1 MRDVSCAGV
10 LVQKAL
16 AVVST
21 AAILA
26 STTFAQAVPA
36 NSPPSSPAGPQQSPP
51 QTIAQQAQAAA
62 QPAPITYQG
71 PFHIEMPHSR
81 NPVARYMPSTV
92 PELNLQNSQRL
103 FDLIRDGK
111 LQISLRDAIALALEN
126 NLTLASFR
134 YNFPIAQADL
144 QRTKAG
150 GNANGVNNSVVS
162 TTPNGFGASGGGG
175 GSAANATSGAGGLVT
190 TTLGAGAAVP
200 SFDPLLIFSGY
211 VQHTVTPETNLSQV
225 GVELYKVNNIEVQS
239 QYQQY
244 FPLGTY
250 LQVNYT
256 GFRAANNSPY
266 SAVNPEL
273 LSNFQIQLQQPLL
286 YGFGLASNER
296 FIHIAKRNLQTTDLA
311 FQQQV
316 IATVT
321 DIENLY
327 WDLVNAYQDVQVKT
341 RSLEYANQ
349 TLTDDQKQ
357 LELQNIPALQVMK
370 DQSAVA
376 TSEGDLTI
384 AKATL
389 RHNELL
395 IKNDLTRTDDP
406 SIDEIPVIP
415 LDLQGGPDPNESK
428 SITQLIDEAMK
439 NRPEV
444 AIFRN
449 AAEVQ
454 RQSVKDIN
462 SELLP
467 QLYLYGYYGGTGAA
481 GPKNP
486 NCTLSVESC
495 ATSLPTDF
503 ASMFVNTFNY
513 SAPQYEVGVNLVIN
527 LRNRQVKA
535 DQFRAVLAYRQS
547 QIAQEQ
553 QQKTLRF
560 DIRDSQF
567 ALVQAQARVA
577 AAQKARDL
585 AQNTFD
591 IAKKE
596 QDVGAI
602 SRYDTLVMEQSLA
615 LAESAFFT
623 AQTAYE
629 KAKADIDRATGT
641 TLDRTDVSIDDAKNG
656 VVTHLPQNVDVVPA
670 KP

>member
-1 MRDVSCAGV
+1 MKRVSQAGFGI
-10 LVQKAL
+10 QKAI
-16 AVVST
+16 AVLCT
-21 AAILA
+21 TGLLA
-26 STTFAQAVPA
+26 STTLAQANPTLPSAPA
-36 NSPPSSPAGPQQSPP
+36 APQQSPP
-51 QTIAQQAQAAA
+51 QTIAQQAQALAS
-62 QPAPITYQG
+62 QPGPVTHQG
-71 PFHIEMPHSR
+71 PFHIELPHSH
-81 NPVARYMPSTV
+81 NPLAPYMPSSV

-103 FDLIRDGK
+103 YDLIQDGK
-111 LQISLRDAIALALEN
+111 LRIPLRDAIALALEN
-126 NLTLASFR
+126 NLTLAAFR
-134 YNFPIAQADL
+134 YNFPIARADL
-144 QRTKAG
+144 LRTKAG
-150 GNANGVNNSVVS
+150 GVANGVNTSVVS
-162 TTPNGFGASGGGG
+162 TTASGFGTSGGGG
-175 GSAANATSGAGGLVT
+175 GSAASSATAGNGGIVT
-190 TTLGAGAAVP
+190 STLGAGATVNP
-200 SFDPLLIFSGY
+200 FDPLLTFSGF
-211 VQHTVTPETNLSQV
+211 VQHTVTPEPHLSQV
-225 GVELYKVNNIEVQS
+225 GVELYKVNNIEVQT

-266 SAVNPEL
+266 FAVNPEL
-273 LSNFQIQLQQPLL
+273 NSTFQIQLQQPLL

-321 DIENLY
+321 DIEKLY

-341 RSLEYANQ
+341 RSLDYANQ

-357 LELQNIPALQVMK
+357 LELQNIPAMQVTK

-376 TSEGDLTI
+376 SSEGDLTI

-395 IKNDLTRTDDP
+395 IKDDLTRTDDP
-406 SIDEIPVIP
+406 SIDEVPVIP
-415 LDLQGGPDPNESK
+415 LDLQGGPDPNESQT
-428 SITQLIDEAMK
+428 ITQLIDEAMK

-454 RQSVKDIN
+454 RQAVKDIN

-467 QLYLYGYYGGTGAA
+467 QLYLYGTYGGTGAA

-486 NCTLSVESC
+486 NCSLSPENC

-503 ASMFVNTFNY
+503 TSMFVNTFNY
-513 SAPQYEVGVNLVIN
+513 SAPQYEVGVNLTIN
-527 LRNRQVKA
+527 LRNRIVKA
-535 DQFRAVLAYRQS
+535 DQFRRVLRQRQS
-547 QIAQEQ
+547 QISQEQ
-553 QQKTLRF
+553 QQKSLRF

-596 QDVGAI
+596 QDIGAM
-602 SRYDTLVMEQSLA
+602 SRYDTLIAEEGLA

-641 TLDRTDVSIDDAKNG
+641 TLDRTGVSIDDARNG
-656 VVTHLPQNVDVVPA
+656 VVAQSRP
-670 KP
+670 

>member
-1 MRDVSCAGV
+1 MRDVSCAGSIVRKTLSV
-10 LVQKAL
+10 LC
-16 AVVST
+16 
-21 AAILA
+21 AAGFLV
-26 STTFAQAVPA
+26 STTFAQTNPA
-36 NSPPSSPAGPQQSPP
+36 GPSPAGPQQAPP

-71 PFHIEMPHSR
+71 PFHIEMPH
-81 NPVARYMPSTV
+81 NPLAPYMPSTV

-144 QRTKAG
+144 LRTKAG
-150 GNANGVNNSVVS
+150 GNANGVNTSVVS
-162 TTPNGFGASGGGG
+162 TTASGFGASGGGG
-175 GSAANATSGAGGLVT
+175 GSAASSATAGNGGIVT
-190 TTLGAGAAVP
+190 STLGAGAAVNP
-200 SFDPLLIFSGY
+200 FDPLLIFSGY
-211 VQHTVTPETNLSQV
+211 VQHTVTPEPNLSQV
-225 GVELYKVNNIEVQS
+225 GVELFKVNNIEVQS

-266 SAVNPEL
+266 YAVNPEL
-273 LSNFQIQLQQPLL
+273 NSIFTIYLQQPLL

-357 LELQNIPALQVMK
+357 LELQNIPAMQVTK

-376 TSEGDLTI
+376 SSEGDLTI

-395 IKNDLTRTDDP
+395 IKNDLTRSDDP

-415 LDLQGGPDPNESK
+415 LDLQGGPDPNESQ

-454 RQSVKDIN
+454 RQSLKDIN

-467 QLYLYGYYGGTGAA
+467 QLNLYGYYGGTGAA

-486 NCTLSVESC
+486 NCSLSVQNC
-495 ATSLPTDF
+495 ATTLPTDF
-503 ASMFVNTFNY
+503 SSMFLNTFNY
-513 SAPQYEVGVNLVIN
+513 SAPQYEVGVNLTIN
-527 LRNRQVKA
+527 LRNRIVKA

-553 QQKTLRF
+553 QQKSLRF

-585 AQNTFD
+585 AQKTFD

-596 QDVGAI
+596 QDIGAM
-602 SRYDTLVMEQSLA
+602 SRYDTLIAEEGLA

-641 TLDRTDVSIDDAKNG
+641 TLGRTGVSIDDARNG
-656 VVTHLPQNVDVVPA
+656 VVAQSRP
-670 KP
+670 

>member
-1 MRDVSCAGV
+1 MSGVSRVGILA
-10 LVQKAL
+10 QKTL
-16 AVVST
+16 AVVCTSAVFVST
-21 AAILA
+21 
-26 STTFAQAVPA
+26 SFAQAAPA
-36 NSPPSSPAGPQQSPP
+36 IPLPSAPAAPQQPPP
-51 QTIAQQAQAAA
+51 QTIAQQVQAAA
-62 QPAPITYQG
+62 QPAPVTHQG
-71 PFHIEMPHSR
+71 PFRIELPHSR
-81 NPVARYMPSTV
+81 NPLARYMPSTV
-92 PELNLQNSQRL
+92 PELNLQNSRRL
-103 FDLIRDGK
+103 YDLIQDGK
-111 LQISLRDAIALALEN
+111 LRISLQDAIALALEN

-150 GNANGVNNSVVS
+150 GNVNGVNTAVVS
-162 TTPNGFGASGGGG
+162 TTPSGFGASGGG
-175 GSAANATSGAGGLVT
+175 GSAANATAGFGGLVT
-190 TTLGAGAAVP
+190 STLGAGAAVP

-211 VQHTVTPETNLSQV
+211 VQHTVTPEPNLSQV

-239 QYQQY
+239 VYQQY

-266 SAVNPEL
+266 FAVNPL
-273 LSNFQIQLQQPLL
+273 LSSNFQVQLSQPLL

-357 LELQNIPALQVMK
+357 LELQNIPTMQVMK

-384 AKATL
+384 AKASL

-395 IKNDLTRTDDP
+395 LKNDLTRTDDP

-449 AAEVQ
+449 LAEGL
-454 RQSVKDIN
+454 RQSLKDIN

-486 NCTLSVESC
+486 NCTLGPAQC

-503 ASMFVNTFNY
+503 SSMFVNTFNY
-513 SAPQYEVGVNLVIN
+513 SAPQYEVGVNLTIN
-527 LRNRQVKA
+527 LRNRVVKA

-547 QIAQEQ
+547 QISQEQ
-553 QQKTLRF
+553 QQKSLRF

-567 ALVQAQARVA
+567 ALTQAQARVA

-585 AQNTFD
+585 AQNSFD

-596 QDVGAI
+596 QDIGAM
-602 SRYDTLVMEQSLA
+602 SRYDTLIAEQGLA
-615 LAESAFFT
+615 VAESAFFT
-623 AQTAYE
+623 AQTLYE

-641 TLDRTDVSIDDAKNG
+641 TLDRTGVSIDDARSG
-656 VVTHLPQNVDVVPA
+656 VVAQSRP
-670 KP
+670 

>member
-1 MRDVSCAGV
+1 MKHCSGAGRLVPKTLSVLCAAGL
-10 LVQKAL
+10 LV
-16 AVVST
+16 
-21 AAILA
+21 
-26 STTFAQAVPA
+26 STTFAQANPA
-36 NSPPSSPAGPQQSPP
+36 EPLPSAPGDPQQPPP
-51 QTIAQQAQAAA
+51 QTIAQQAQVAA
-62 QPAPITYQG
+62 QPQPVAYQG
-71 PFHIEMPHSR
+71 PFHIELPHSH
-81 NPVARYMPSTV
+81 NPLAPYLPSTV
-92 PELNLQNSQRL
+92 PPLNLQNSQL
-103 FDLIRDGK
+103 LYDLIQDGK
-111 LQISLRDAIALALEN
+111 LRLSLRDAIALALEN

-150 GNANGVNNSVVS
+150 GVVNGVNTSITQ
-162 TTPNGFGASGGGG
+162 TTASGFGASGGGG
-175 GSAANATSGAGGLVT
+175 GSTASSATAGNGGIVT
-190 TTLGAGAAVP
+190 STLGAGAVVNP
-200 SFDPLLIFSGY
+200 FDPLLIFSGY
-211 VQHTVTPETNLSQV
+211 VQHNVTPEPNLSQV
-225 GVELYKVNNIEVQS
+225 GTALFKQNNIEVQT

-266 SAVNPEL
+266 YAVNPEL
-273 LSNFQIQLQQPLL
+273 SSNFDVYLNQPLL

-296 FIHIAKRNLQTTDLA
+296 YIHIAKRNLQTTDLS

-321 DIENLY
+321 DTENLY

-357 LELQNIPALQVMK
+357 LELQNVPAMQVMK

-395 IKNDLTRTDDP
+395 LKNDLTRTDDP

-439 NRPEV
+439 NRPDV
-444 AIFRN
+444 AIYRN
-449 AAEVQ
+449 LAEVQ
-454 RQSVKDIN
+454 RQSLKDIN

-467 QLYLYGYYGGTGAA
+467 QLSLYGYYGGTGVA

-486 NCTLSVESC
+486 NCSLSPANC

-503 ASMFVNTFNY
+503 SSMFINTFNY
-513 SAPQYEVGVNLVIN
+513 SAPQYEVGVNLTIN
-527 LRNRQVKA
+527 LRNRIVKA

-553 QQKTLRF
+553 QQKSLRF

-585 AQNTFD
+585 AQKTFD
-591 IAKKE
+591 IAQKE
-596 QDVGAI
+596 QDIGAM
-602 SRYDTLVMEQSLA
+602 SRYDTLIAEEGLA

-641 TLDRTDVSIDDAKNG
+641 TLGRTGVSIDDARNG
-656 VVTHLPQNVDVVPA
+656 VVAQGRP
-670 KP
+670 

>member
-1 MRDVSCAGV
+1 MKPVSQAGFGI
-10 LVQKAL
+10 QKAI
-16 AVVST
+16 AVLCT
-21 AAILA
+21 TGLLA
-26 STTFAQAVPA
+26 STTLAQANPTLPSAPA
-36 NSPPSSPAGPQQSPP
+36 APQQSPP
-51 QTIAQQAQAAA
+51 QTIAQQVQAAA
-62 QPAPITYQG
+62 QPQPVTHPG
-71 PFHIEMPHSR
+71 PFHIELPHSH
-81 NPVARYMPSTV
+81 NPLAPYMPSTV

-103 FDLIRDGK
+103 YDLIQDGK
-111 LQISLRDAIALALEN
+111 LRISLQDAIALALEN
-126 NLTLASFR
+126 NLTLAAFR

-144 QRTKAG
+144 LRTKAG
-150 GNANGVNNSVVS
+150 GNANGVNTAVVS
-162 TTPNGFGASGGGG
+162 TTPSGFSASGGGG
-175 GSAANATSGAGGLVT
+175 GSAASSATAGNGGIVT
-190 TTLGAGAAVP
+190 STLGAGAAVP
-200 SFDPLLIFSGY
+200 SFDPFLIFSGF
-211 VQHTVTPETNLSQV
+211 VQHTVTPEPNVATV
-225 GVELYKVNNIEVQS
+225 GTELFKQNNIEVQS
-239 QYQQY
+239 QYQQS

-256 GFRAANNSPY
+256 GFRSANNSPY
-266 SAVNPEL
+266 FAVNPEL
-273 LSNFQIQLQQPLL
+273 NSNFQVFLSQPLL

-341 RSLEYANQ
+341 RSLDYANQ

-357 LELQNIPALQVMK
+357 LELQNIPAMQVTK

-415 LDLQGGPDPNESK
+415 LDLQGGPDPNESQ

-454 RQSVKDIN
+454 RQSLRDIN

-467 QLYLYGYYGGTGAA
+467 QLNLYGYYGGTGAA

-486 NCTLSVESC
+486 NCSLGPTQC
-495 ATSLPTDF
+495 ATTLPVDF
-503 ASMFVNTFNY
+503 PSMFENTFNY
-513 SAPQYEVGVNLVIN
+513 SAPQYEVGLNLQIN
-527 LRNRQVKA
+527 LRNRVVKA

-553 QQKTLRF
+553 QQKSLRF

-585 AQNTFD
+585 AQKTFD

-596 QDVGAI
+596 QDIGAM
-602 SRYDTLVMEQSLA
+602 SRYDTLIAEQGLA

-641 TLDRTDVSIDDAKNG
+641 TLDRTGVSIDAAKSG
-656 VVTHLPQNVDVVPA
+656 VVAQSRP
-670 KP
+670 

>member
-1 MRDVSCAGV
+1 MRDVSCAGGM
-10 LVQKAL
+10 VQKTL
-16 AVVST
+16 SVLG
-21 AAILA
+21 AAGLLV
-26 STTFAQAVPA
+26 STTFAQT
-36 NSPPSSPAGPQQSPP
+36 NPAGPLPSAPGAQQSPP

-62 QPAPITYQG
+62 QPQPVTYQG

-81 NPVARYMPSTV
+81 NPLAPYRPSTV
-92 PELNLQNSQRL
+92 PELNLQNSQTL
-103 FDLIRDGK
+103 YALIRDGK
-111 LQISLRDAIALALEN
+111 LEISLQDAIALALEN

-150 GNANGVNNSVVS
+150 GQANGVNIAVVS
-162 TTPNGFGASGGGG
+162 TTPSGFSASGGGG
-175 GSAANATSGAGGLVT
+175 GSSSSSNAAAGAGGIVT
-190 TTLGAGAAVP
+190 STLGAGAAVP
-200 SFDPLLIFSGY
+200 SFDPFLNFNGY
-211 VQHTVTPETNLSQV
+211 VQHTVTPEPNVATV
-225 GVELYKVNNIEVQS
+225 GTELFKQNNIEVQS
-239 QYQQY
+239 QYQQS
-244 FPLGTY
+244 FPLGTN
-250 LQVNYT
+250 LTVNYT
-256 GFRAANNSPY
+256 GFRTANNSPY
-266 SAVNPEL
+266 YAVNPEL
-273 LSNFQIQLQQPLL
+273 NSNFQIILSQPLL

-311 FQQQV
+311 FKQQV

-321 DIENLY
+321 DIESLY

-376 TSEGDLTI
+376 TSEGELTI

-395 IKNDLTRTDDP
+395 IKDRLTRTDDP

-428 SITQLIDEAMK
+428 SIAELIDEAMK
-439 NRPEV
+439 NRPEIG
-444 AIFRN
+444 IFRN
-449 AAEVQ
+449 SAEVA
-454 RQSVKDIN
+454 RQSLKDIN

-467 QLYLYGYYGGTGAA
+467 VLDLYGYYGGTGTA

-486 NCTLSVESC
+486 FCSLGPEQC
-495 ATSLPTDF
+495 ATNLPTDF
-503 ASMFVNTFNY
+503 VSMFANTFNY
-513 SAPQYEVGVNLVIN
+513 SAPQYEVGVSLSIN
-527 LRNRQVKA
+527 LRNRVVKA

-553 QQKTLRF
+553 QQKSLRF

-567 ALVQAQARVA
+567 ALEQAQARVA

-585 AQNTFD
+585 AQKTFD

-602 SRYDTLVMEQSLA
+602 SRYDTLVTEEGLA
-615 LAESAFFT
+615 VAESAFFT

-641 TLDRTDVSIDDAKNG
+641 TLDRTAVSIDDAKNG
-656 VVTHLPQNVDVVPA
+656 VVSRIQPA

>member
-1 MRDVSCAGV
+1 MKRVSQAGFGI
-10 LVQKAL
+10 QKAI
-16 AVVST
+16 AVLCT
-21 AAILA
+21 TGLLA
-26 STTFAQAVPA
+26 STTLAQANPTLPSAPA
-36 NSPPSSPAGPQQSPP
+36 APQQSPP
-51 QTIAQQAQAAA
+51 QTIAQQAQAATE
-62 QPAPITYQG
+62 PRPIASQG
-71 PFHIEMPHSR
+71 PFHIELPHSH
-81 NPVARYMPSTV
+81 NPLAPYMPSTV
-92 PELNLQNSQRL
+92 PPLNLQNSQRL
-103 FDLIRDGK
+103 YDLIQDGK
-111 LQISLRDAIALALEN
+111 LRISLRDAIALALEN

-144 QRTKAG
+144 LRTKAG
-150 GNANGVNNSVVS
+150 GSVNGVNTSITQ
-162 TTPNGFGASGGGG
+162 TTQSGFGASGGGG
-175 GSAANATSGAGGLVT
+175 GSVASGATAGSGGIVLS
-190 TTLGAGAAVP
+190 TLGAGAAVP
-200 SFDPLLIFSGY
+200 SFDPLLIFSGF
-211 VQHTVTPETNLSQV
+211 VQHTVTPEPNV
-225 GVELYKVNNIEVQS
+225 VNFGVELFKQNNIEVQS
-239 QYQQY
+239 QYQQS

-256 GFRAANNSPY
+256 GFRSANNSPFF
-266 SAVNPEL
+266 AVNPEL
-273 LSNFQIQLQQPLL
+273 NSTFTLFLSQPLL

-296 FIHIAKRNLQTTDLA
+296 YIHIAKRNLQTTDLA

-357 LELQNIPALQVMK
+357 LELQNIPAMQVTK

-389 RHNELL
+389 RHNELV

-415 LDLQGGPDPNESK
+415 LDLQGGPDPNESQ

-449 AAEVQ
+449 QAEVL

-467 QLYLYGYYGGTGAA
+467 VLNLYGYYGGTGTA

-486 NCTLSVESC
+486 NCSLGTEQCS
-495 ATSLPTDF
+495 TTLPTDF

-513 SAPQYEVGVNLVIN
+513 SAPQYEVGVNLQIN
-527 LRNRQVKA
+527 LRNRVVKA

-553 QQKTLRF
+553 QQKSLRF

-577 AAQKARDL
+577 ATQKARDL

-596 QDVGAI
+596 QDIGAM
-602 SRYDTLVMEQSLA
+602 SRYDTLIAEQGLA

-641 TLDRTDVSIDDAKNG
+641 TLDRTGVSIDDARNG
-656 VVTHLPQNVDVVPA
+656 VVAQSRP
-670 KP
+670 

>member
-1 MRDVSCAGV
+1 MRGFSSAGIF
-10 LVQKAL
+10 VQKSL
-16 AVVST
+16 AVVCT
-21 AAILA
+21 TAILA
-26 STTFAQAVPA
+26 STTFAQANSTNTLPPA
-36 NSPPSSPAGPQQSPP
+36 PAAPQQSPP

-62 QPAPITYQG
+62 QPQPVVYQG
-71 PFHIEMPHSR
+71 PFHIEMPHSH
-81 NPVARYMPSTV
+81 NPLAPYMPSTV

-126 NLTLASFR
+126 NLTLAAFR

-150 GNANGVNNSVVS
+150 GNANGVNTAVVS
-162 TTPNGFGASGGGG
+162 TTASGGFGG
-175 GSAANATSGAGGLVT
+175 GAGSAASNATAGAGGLVT
-190 TTLGAGAAVP
+190 STLGAGAAVQ
-200 SFDPLLIFSGY
+200 SWDPYLIFSGY
-211 VQHTVTPETNLSQV
+211 VQHTVTPEPNVATV
-225 GVELYKVNNIEVQS
+225 GTELYKVNNIEVQS

-244 FPLGTY
+244 FPFGTY

-266 SAVNPEL
+266 FAVNPEL
-273 LSNFQIQLQQPLL
+273 NSNFQVQLSQPLL

-296 FIHIAKRNLQTTDLA
+296 YIHIAKRNLQTTDLA

-357 LELQNIPALQVMK
+357 LELQNIPAMQVMK

-389 RHNELL
+389 RHNELV

-415 LDLQGGPDPNESK
+415 LDLQGGPNPNESK

-449 AAEVQ
+449 QAEVL
-454 RQSVKDIN
+454 RQSLKDIN

-486 NCTLSVESC
+486 NCSLPPDQC
-495 ATSLPTDF
+495 ATTLPTDF
-503 ASMFVNTFNY
+503 SSMFVNTFNY
-513 SAPQYEVGVNLVIN
+513 SAPQYEVGVSLQIN
-527 LRNRQVKA
+527 LRNRVVKA

-585 AQNTFD
+585 AQNTFE

-596 QDVGAI
+596 QDIGAL
-602 SRYDTLVMEQSLA
+602 SRYDTLIAEQGLA
-615 LAESAFFT
+615 VAESAFFT
-623 AQTAYE
+623 AQTLYE

-641 TLDRTDVSIDDAKNG
+641 TLDRTGVSIDDARNG
-656 VVTHLPQNVDVVPA
+656 VVTRLP
-670 KP
+670 

>member
-1 MRDVSCAGV
+1 MKGLSCAGSM
-10 LVQKAL
+10 VQKTLSVLCATGL
-16 AVVST
+16 LVST
-21 AAILA
+21 
-26 STTFAQAVPA
+26 SFAQAVPA
-36 NSPPSSPAGPQQSPP
+36 NSPPSAPAGPQQAPP

-71 PFHIEMPHSR
+71 PFHIEMPHSH
-81 NPVARYMPSTV
+81 NPLAPYRPSTV

-150 GNANGVNNSVVS
+150 GNANGVNNAVVS
-162 TTPNGFGASGGGG
+162 TTSSGGVSTSG
-175 GSAANATSGAGGLVT
+175 GSASSNATAGNGGLVT

-200 SFDPLLIFSGY
+200 SFDPLLSFSGY
-211 VQHTVTPETNLSQV
+211 VQHTVTPEINLSQV
-225 GVELYKVNNIEVQS
+225 GVELYKVNNIEVQT

-266 SAVNPEL
+266 FAVNPEL
-273 LSNFQIQLQQPLL
+273 NSNFTLYLQQPLL

-454 RQSVKDIN
+454 RQSLKDIN

-486 NCTLSVESC
+486 NCTLSVDSC

-535 DQFRAVLAYRQS
+535 DQFRAVLSYRQS

-560 DIRDSQF
+560 DIRDTQF

-656 VVTHLPQNVDVVPA
+656 VVTHLPQNVDAVPA

>member
-1 MRDVSCAGV
+1 
-10 LVQKAL
+10 
-16 AVVST
+16 
-21 AAILA
+21 
-26 STTFAQAVPA
+26 
-36 NSPPSSPAGPQQSPP
+36 
-51 QTIAQQAQAAA
+51 
-62 QPAPITYQG
+62 
-71 PFHIEMPHSR
+71 
-81 NPVARYMPSTV
+81 
-92 PELNLQNSQRL
+92 
-103 FDLIRDGK
+103 
-111 LQISLRDAIALALEN
+111 
-126 NLTLASFR
+126 
-134 YNFPIAQADL
+134 
-144 QRTKAG
+144 
-150 GNANGVNNSVVS
+150 
-162 TTPNGFGASGGGG
+162 
-175 GSAANATSGAGGLVT
+175 
-190 TTLGAGAAVP
+190 
-200 SFDPLLIFSGY
+200 
-211 VQHTVTPETNLSQV
+211 VQHTVTPEPNVTQV
-225 GVELYKVNNIEVQS
+225 GVELFKQNNIEVQS
-239 QYQQY
+239 QYTQY
-244 FPLGTY
+244 FPLGTG

-256 GFRAANNSPY
+256 GFRTANNSPY
-266 SAVNPEL
+266 YAVNPEL
-273 LSNFQIQLQQPLL
+273 NAIFQVILSQPLL

-296 FIHIAKRNLQTTDLA
+296 YIHIAKRNLQNTDLA

-321 DIENLY
+321 DTENLY

-415 LDLQGGPDPNESK
+415 LDLQGGSDPNESK
-428 SITQLIDEAMK
+428 SITELIDEAMK

-444 AIFRN
+444 AIYRN
-449 AAEVQ
+449 LAEVL
-454 RQSVKDIN
+454 RQSLKDIN

-467 QLYLYGYYGGTGAA
+467 QLNLYGYYGGTGTA

-486 NCTLSVESC
+486 YCSLGPQEC

-513 SAPQYEVGVNLVIN
+513 SAPQYEVGVNLQIN
-527 LRNRQVKA
+527 LRNRLVKA

-547 QIAQEQ
+547 QISQEQ
-553 QQKTLRF
+553 QQKSLRF

-567 ALVQAQARVA
+567 ALEQAQARVA
-577 AAQKARDL
+577 ATQKARDL
-585 AQNTFD
+585 AQKSFD

-596 QDVGAI
+596 QDIGAM
-602 SRYDTLVMEQSLA
+602 SRYDTLVAEEGLTV
-615 LAESAFFT
+615 AESAFFT

-641 TLDRTDVSIDDAKNG
+641 TLDRTGVSIDDAKNG
-656 VVTHLPQNVDVVPA
+656 VVTHMP
-670 KP
+670 

>member
-1 MRDVSCAGV
+1 MRHCSGAGSMVPKTLSVLCAAGL
-10 LVQKAL
+10 LV
-16 AVVST
+16 
-21 AAILA
+21 
-26 STTFAQAVPA
+26 STTFAQTNPA
-36 NSPPSSPAGPQQSPP
+36 GPLPAAPAGPQQSSS

-62 QPAPITYQG
+62 QPQPVAYQG
-71 PFHIEMPHSR
+71 PFHIDLPHSH
-81 NPVARYMPSTV
+81 NPLAPYMPSTV
-92 PELNLQNSQRL
+92 PELNLQNSPRL
-103 FDLIRDGK
+103 YDLIRDGN
-111 LQISLRDAIALALEN
+111 LRISLQDAIALALEN

-144 QRTKAG
+144 LRTKAG
-150 GNANGVNNSVVS
+150 GVVNGVNTNITQ
-162 TTPNGFGASGGGG
+162 TTQSGFGASGGGG
-175 GSAANATSGAGGLVT
+175 GSTASSATAGAGGIVT
-190 TTLGAGAAVP
+190 STLGAGAVVNP
-200 SFDPLLIFSGY
+200 FDPLLIFSGY
-211 VQHTVTPETNLSQV
+211 VQHNVTPEPNLSQV
-225 GVELYKVNNIEVQS
+225 GTALFKQNNIEVQT

-266 SAVNPEL
+266 YAVNPEL
-273 LSNFQIQLQQPLL
+273 SSNFDVYLNQPLL

-296 FIHIAKRNLQTTDLA
+296 YIHIAKRNLQTTDLS
-311 FQQQV
+311 FKWQV

-321 DIENLY
+321 DTENLY

-357 LELQNIPALQVMK
+357 LELQNIPAMQVTK

-428 SITQLIDEAMK
+428 SIADLIDEAMK
-439 NRPEV
+439 NRPDV
-444 AIFRN
+444 AIYRN
-449 AAEVQ
+449 LAEVQ
-454 RQSVKDIN
+454 RQSLKDIN

-467 QLYLYGYYGGTGAA
+467 QLSLYGYYGGTGVA

-486 NCTLSVESC
+486 NCSLSPANC

-503 ASMFVNTFNY
+503 SSMFVNTFNY
-513 SAPQYEVGVNLVIN
+513 SAPQYEVGVNLQIN
-527 LRNRQVKA
+527 LRNRIVKA

-553 QQKTLRF
+553 QQKSLRF

-577 AAQKARDL
+577 ATQKARDL

-596 QDVGAI
+596 QDIGAM
-602 SRYDTLVMEQSLA
+602 SRYDTLIAEEGLA
-615 LAESAFFT
+615 VAESAFFT

-641 TLDRTDVSIDDAKNG
+641 TLDRTGVSIDDARNG
-656 VVTHLPQNVDVVPA
+656 VVAQSRP
-670 KP
+670 

>member
-1 MRDVSCAGV
+1 MKDVSWAGSM
-10 LVQKAL
+10 VQKTL
-16 AVVST
+16 SVLC
-21 AAILA
+21 AAGLLV
-26 STTFAQAVPA
+26 STTFAQTNPA
-36 NSPPSSPAGPQQSPP
+36 GPLPTAPAGPQQSPP

-62 QPAPITYQG
+62 QPQPVTYQG
-71 PFHIEMPHSR
+71 PFNIEMPHSH
-81 NPVARYMPSTV
+81 NPLAPYRPSTV
-92 PELNLQNSQRL
+92 PELNLQNSQTL
-103 FDLIRDGK
+103 FALIRDGK
-111 LQISLRDAIALALEN
+111 LQISLQDAIALALEN

-144 QRTKAG
+144 LRTKAG
-150 GNANGVNNSVVS
+150 GQANGVNIAVVS
-162 TTPNGFGASGGGG
+162 TTPSGFGASGGGG
-175 GSAANATSGAGGLVT
+175 GSSSSSNAAAGAGGIVT
-190 TTLGAGAAVP
+190 STLGAGAAVP
-200 SFDPLLIFSGY
+200 SFDPFLNFNGY
-211 VQHTVTPETNLSQV
+211 VQHTVTPEPNVTQV
-225 GVELYKVNNIEVQS
+225 GVELFKQNNIEVQS
-239 QYQQY
+239 QYQQS
-244 FPLGTY
+244 FPLGTS
-250 LQVNYT
+250 LTVNYT
-256 GFRAANNSPY
+256 GFRTANNSPFF
-266 SAVNPEL
+266 AVNPEL
-273 LSNFQIQLQQPLL
+273 NSTFQVILNQPLL

-311 FQQQV
+311 FKEQV

-376 TSEGDLTI
+376 SSEGDLTI

-395 IKNDLTRTDDP
+395 IKDRLTRTDDP
-406 SIDEIPVIP
+406 SIDEVPVIP

-428 SITQLIDEAMK
+428 SIAELIDEAMK
-439 NRPEV
+439 NRPEIG
-444 AIFRN
+444 IFRN
-449 AAEVQ
+449 SAEVA
-454 RQSVKDIN
+454 RQSLKDIN

-467 QLYLYGYYGGTGAA
+467 VLNLYGYYGGTGTA

-486 NCTLSVESC
+486 NCSLGPEEC
-495 ATSLPTDF
+495 ATNLPTDF
-503 ASMFVNTFNY
+503 ASMFANTFNY
-513 SAPQYEVGVNLVIN
+513 SAPQYEVGVNLSIN
-527 LRNRQVKA
+527 LRNRVVKA

-553 QQKTLRF
+553 QQKSLRF

-577 AAQKARDL
+577 ATQKARDL
-585 AQNTFD
+585 AQKTFD

-602 SRYDTLVMEQSLA
+602 SRYDTLVMEQGLA
-615 LAESAFFT
+615 VAESAFFT

-641 TLDRTDVSIDDAKNG
+641 TLDRTAVSIDDAKNG
-656 VVTHLPQNVDVVPA
+656 VVSRIQPA

>member
-1 MRDVSCAGV
+1 MKDVSSAGSM
-10 LVQKAL
+10 VQKTL
-16 AVVST
+16 SVLC
-21 AAILA
+21 AAGLLV
-26 STTFAQAVPA
+26 STTFAETNPA
-36 NSPPSSPAGPQQSPP
+36 GPLPTAPAGPQQSQP

-62 QPAPITYQG
+62 QPQPVTYQG
-71 PFHIEMPHSR
+71 PFNIEMPHSH
-81 NPVARYMPSTV
+81 NPLAPYMPSTV

-103 FDLIRDGK
+103 HDLIRDGK
-111 LQISLRDAIALALEN
+111 LSLSLQDAIALALEN
-126 NLTLASFR
+126 NLVLASFR

-150 GNANGVNNSVVS
+150 GQANGVNIAVVS
-162 TTPNGFGASGGGG
+162 TTPSGFGASGGGG
-175 GSAANATSGAGGLVT
+175 GSSSSSNAAAGNGGIVTS
-190 TTLGAGAAVP
+190 TLGAGAAVP
-200 SFDPLLIFSGY
+200 SFDPLLSFSGF
-211 VQHTVTPETNLSQV
+211 VQHIVTPEPNVTQV
-225 GVELYKVNNIEVQS
+225 GTELFKQNNIEVQTQFS
-239 QYQQY
+239 QS
-244 FPLGTY
+244 FPLGTS
-250 LQVNYT
+250 LTVNYT
-256 GFRAANNSPY
+256 GFRTANNSPFF
-266 SAVNPEL
+266 AVNPEL
-273 LSNFQIQLQQPLL
+273 NSTFQVILSQPLL

-311 FQQQV
+311 FKQQV

-376 TSEGDLTI
+376 SSEGDLTI

-415 LDLQGGPDPNESK
+415 IDLQGGPDPNESK
-428 SITQLIDEAMK
+428 SITELIDEAMK

-444 AIFRN
+444 GIFRN
-449 AAEVQ
+449 SAEVA
-454 RQSVKDIN
+454 RQSLKDIN

-467 QLYLYGYYGGTGAA
+467 QLYLYGYYGGTGTA

-486 NCTLSVESC
+486 TCSLGPEEC

-503 ASMFVNTFNY
+503 SSMFINTFNY
-513 SAPQYEVGVNLVIN
+513 SAPQYEVGVNLLIN
-527 LRNRQVKA
+527 LRNRVVKA

-547 QIAQEQ
+547 QISQEQ
-553 QQKTLRF
+553 QQKSLRF
-560 DIRDSQF
+560 DIRDTQF
-567 ALVQAQARVA
+567 ALEQAQARVA

-585 AQNTFD
+585 AQKTFD

-602 SRYDTLVMEQSLA
+602 SRYDTLVMEQGLA
-615 LAESAFFT
+615 VAESAFFT

-641 TLDRTDVSIDDAKNG
+641 TLDRTAVSIDDAKNG
-656 VVTHLPQNVDVVPA
+656 VVAA

>member
-1 MRDVSCAGV
+1 MKVVSDAGSM
-10 LVQKAL
+10 VQKTL
-16 AVVST
+16 SVLC
-21 AAILA
+21 AAGLLVT
-26 STTFAQAVPA
+26 TTFAQTNPA
-36 NSPPSSPAGPQQSPP
+36 GPLPSAPAGPQQSPP
-51 QTIAQQAQAAA
+51 PTIAQQAQGAA
-62 QPAPITYQG
+62 QPQPQPVAYQG
-71 PFHIEMPHSR
+71 PFHIELPHSR
-81 NPVARYMPSTV
+81 NPLAPYMPSTV
-92 PELNLQNSQRL
+92 PELNLQNSARL
-103 FDLIRDGK
+103 YDLIQDGK
-111 LQISLRDAIALALEN
+111 LRISLRDAIALALEN

-134 YNFPIAQADL
+134 YNFPIARADL

-150 GNANGVNNSVVS
+150 GNALGVNTSVVS
-162 TTPNGFGASGGGG
+162 TTASGFGASGGGG
-175 GSAANATSGAGGLVT
+175 GSAASSSTAGNGGLVT
-190 TTLGAGAAVP
+190 STLGAGAAVP
-200 SFDPLLIFSGY
+200 PFDPLLTFSGY
-211 VQHTVTPETNLSQV
+211 VQHTVTPEPNLSQV

-239 QYQQY
+239 TYQQY

-250 LQVNYT
+250 LQANYT

-266 SAVNPEL
+266 FAVNPEL
-273 LSNFQIQLQQPLL
+273 NSNFTIYLQQPLL

-296 FIHIAKRNLQTTDLA
+296 FIHIAKRNLQGTDLA

-321 DIENLY
+321 DIEKLY

-341 RSLEYANQ
+341 RSLDYANQ
-349 TLTDDQKQ
+349 TLADDQKQ
-357 LELQNIPALQVMK
+357 LELQNIPAMQVTK

-395 IKNDLTRTDDP
+395 IKDDLTRTDDT

-415 LDLQGGPDPNESK
+415 LDLQGGPDPNESQTI
-428 SITQLIDEAMK
+428 SQLIDEAMK

-454 RQSVKDIN
+454 RQSLKDIN

-467 QLYLYGYYGGTGAA
+467 VLNLYGYYGGTGAA

-486 NCTLSVESC
+486 NCSLSAANC

-503 ASMFVNTFNY
+503 SSMFVNTFNY
-513 SAPQYEVGVNLVIN
+513 SAPQYEVGVNLTIN
-527 LRNRQVKA
+527 LRNRIVKA

-553 QQKTLRF
+553 QQKSLRF

-596 QDVGAI
+596 QDIGAM
-602 SRYDTLVMEQSLA
+602 SRYDTLIAEEGLA
-615 LAESAFFT
+615 VAESAFYT

-641 TLDRTDVSIDDAKNG
+641 TLDRTGVSIDDARSG
-656 VVTHLPQNVDVVPA
+656 LVAQSRP
-670 KP
+670 

>member
-1 MRDVSCAGV
+1 MRHRSGAGSTMLSVLCAAALLVS
-10 LVQKAL
+10 
-16 AVVST
+16 S
-21 AAILA
+21 
-26 STTFAQAVPA
+26 TFAQTNPA
-36 NSPPSSPAGPQQSPP
+36 GPAPSAPAGPQPSPP

-62 QPAPITYQG
+62 QPGPVAYQG
-71 PFHIEMPHSR
+71 PFHIEMPHSH
-81 NPVARYMPSTV
+81 NPLAPYMPSTV

-103 FDLIRDGK
+103 YDLIQDGK
-111 LQISLRDAIALALEN
+111 LRISLRDAIALSLEN

-134 YNFPIAQADL
+134 YNFPIARADL

-150 GNANGVNNSVVS
+150 GNANGVNTSVVS
-162 TTPNGFGASGGGG
+162 TTASGFGASGGGG
-175 GSAANATSGAGGLVT
+175 GSASSATAGNGGLVT
-190 TTLGAGAAVP
+190 STLGAGAAVP
-200 SFDPLLIFSGY
+200 PFDPLLILSGY
-211 VQHTVTPETNLSQV
+211 VQHTVTPEPNLSQV

-266 SAVNPEL
+266 FAVNPEL
-273 LSNFQIQLQQPLL
+273 NSNFTLYLQQPLL

-321 DIENLY
+321 DIEKLY

-341 RSLEYANQ
+341 RSLDYANQ
-349 TLTDDQKQ
+349 TLVDDQKQ
-357 LELQNIPALQVMK
+357 LELQNIPALQVTK

-395 IKNDLTRTDDP
+395 IKDDLTRTDDP

-415 LDLQGGPDPNESK
+415 LDLQGGPDPNESQT
-428 SITQLIDEAMK
+428 ITQLIDEAMK

-454 RQSVKDIN
+454 RQSLKDIN

-467 QLYLYGYYGGTGAA
+467 VLNLYGYYGGTGAA

-486 NCTLSVESC
+486 NCSLGATQC
-495 ATSLPTDF
+495 ATSLPSDF
-503 ASMFVNTFNY
+503 SSMFVNTFNY
-513 SAPQYEVGVNLVIN
+513 SAPQYEVGVNLTIN
-527 LRNRQVKA
+527 LRNRIVKA

-553 QQKTLRF
+553 QQKSLRF

-596 QDVGAI
+596 QDIGAM
-602 SRYDTLVMEQSLA
+602 SRYDTLIAEEGLA
-615 LAESAFFT
+615 VAESAFYT

-641 TLDRTDVSIDDAKNG
+641 TLDRTGVSIDDARNG
-656 VVTHLPQNVDVVPA
+656 VVAQSRP
-670 KP
+670 

>member
-1 MRDVSCAGV
+1 MKRVSQAGFGI
-10 LVQKAL
+10 QKAI
-16 AVVST
+16 AVLCT
-21 AAILA
+21 TGLLA
-26 STTFAQAVPA
+26 STTLAQANPA
-36 NSPPSSPAGPQQSPP
+36 LPSAPAAPQQSAP
-51 QTIAQQAQAAA
+51 QTIAQQAQALA
-62 QPAPITYQG
+62 QPQPQPVADQG
-71 PFHIEMPHSR
+71 PFHIELPHSH
-81 NPVARYMPSTV
+81 NPLAPYMPSTV

-103 FDLIRDGK
+103 YDLIQDGK
-111 LQISLRDAIALALEN
+111 LRISLRDAIALALEN
-126 NLTLASFR
+126 NLTLAAFR
-134 YNFPIAQADL
+134 YNFPIARADL
-144 QRTKAG
+144 LRTKAG
-150 GNANGVNNSVVS
+150 GVANGVNTSVVS
-162 TTPNGFGASGGGG
+162 TTPSGFGASGGGG
-175 GSAANATSGAGGLVT
+175 GSAASSATAGNGGLVT
-190 TTLGAGAAVP
+190 STLGAGAAVP
-200 SFDPLLIFSGY
+200 PFDPLLIFSGY

-273 LSNFQIQLQQPLL
+273 SSNFTLYLQQPLL

-327 WDLVNAYQDVQVKT
+327 WDLVNAYQDVQVKS

-357 LELQNIPALQVMK
+357 LELQNIPAMQVTK

-406 SIDEIPVIP
+406 SIDEISVIP

-454 RQSVKDIN
+454 RQSLKDIN

-467 QLYLYGYYGGTGAA
+467 QLNLYGYYGGTGAA

-486 NCTLSVESC
+486 NCSLGTVQC
-495 ATSLPTDF
+495 ATTLPVDF
-503 ASMFVNTFNY
+503 SSMFVNTFNY
-513 SAPQYEVGVNLVIN
+513 SAPQYEVGVNLTIN
-527 LRNRQVKA
+527 LRNRIVKA

-585 AQNTFD
+585 AQKTFD

-596 QDVGAI
+596 QDIGAM
-602 SRYDTLVMEQSLA
+602 SRYDTLIAEEALA

-641 TLDRTDVSIDDAKNG
+641 TLDRTGVSIDDAKNG
-656 VVTHLPQNVDVVPA
+656 VVAQSRP
-670 KP
+670 

>member
-1 MRDVSCAGV
+1 MRGASYVGTLA
-10 LVQKAL
+10 QKTL
-16 AVVST
+16 AVLCATGV
-21 AAILA
+21 LA
-26 STTFAQAVPA
+26 STTVAQANPA
-36 NSPPSSPAGPQQSPP
+36 GPLPSAPAGPQQSPP

-62 QPAPITYQG
+62 QPQPVTYQG
-71 PFHIEMPHSR
+71 PFHIELPHSR
-81 NPVARYMPSTV
+81 NFFARYMPSTV
-92 PELNLQNSQRL
+92 PPLDLVNSPRLQNLERE
-103 FDLIRDGK
+103 GK
-111 LQISLRDAIALALEN
+111 LYISLQDAIALALEN
-126 NLTLASFR
+126 NLVLASFR

-144 QRTKAG
+144 LRTKAG
-150 GNANGVNNSVVS
+150 GVANGVNTSITQ
-162 TTPNGFGASGGGG
+162 TTPSGFAASGGGG
-175 GSAANATSGAGGLVT
+175 GSSSGGATAGAGGIVT
-190 TTLGAGAAVP
+190 STLGAGPAVP
-200 SFDPLLIFSGY
+200 SFDPFLNFSGF
-211 VQHTVTPETNLSQV
+211 VQHTVTPEPNVTQV
-225 GVELYKVNNIEVQS
+225 GVELFKQNNIEVQS
-239 QYQQY
+239 QYTQY
-244 FPLGTY
+244 FPLGTG

-256 GFRAANNSPY
+256 GFRTANNSPY
-266 SAVNPEL
+266 YAVNPEL
-273 LSNFQIQLQQPLL
+273 NAIFQVILSQPLL

-296 FIHIAKRNLQTTDLA
+296 YIHIAKRNLQNTDLA

-321 DIENLY
+321 DTENLY

-415 LDLQGGPDPNESK
+415 LDLQGGSDPNESK
-428 SITQLIDEAMK
+428 SITELIDEAMK

-444 AIFRN
+444 AIYRN
-449 AAEVQ
+449 LAEVL
-454 RQSVKDIN
+454 RQSLKDIN

-467 QLYLYGYYGGTGAA
+467 QLNLYGYYGGTGTA

-486 NCTLSVESC
+486 YCSLGPQEC

-513 SAPQYEVGVNLVIN
+513 SAPQYEVGVNLQIN
-527 LRNRQVKA
+527 LRNRLVKA

-547 QIAQEQ
+547 QISQEQ
-553 QQKTLRF
+553 QQKSLRF

-567 ALVQAQARVA
+567 ALEQAQARVA
-577 AAQKARDL
+577 ATQKARDL
-585 AQNTFD
+585 AQKSFD

-596 QDVGAI
+596 QDIGAM
-602 SRYDTLVMEQSLA
+602 SRYDTLVAEEGLTV
-615 LAESAFFT
+615 AESAFFT

-641 TLDRTDVSIDDAKNG
+641 TLDRTGVSIDDAKNG
-656 VVTHLPQNVDVVPA
+656 VVTHMP
-670 KP
+670 

>member
-1 MRDVSCAGV
+1 M
-10 LVQKAL
+10 
-16 AVVST
+16 
-21 AAILA
+21 
-26 STTFAQAVPA
+26 
-36 NSPPSSPAGPQQSPP
+36 
-51 QTIAQQAQAAA
+51 
-62 QPAPITYQG
+62 
-71 PFHIEMPHSR
+71 
-81 NPVARYMPSTV
+81 
-92 PELNLQNSQRL
+92 
-103 FDLIRDGK
+103 
-111 LQISLRDAIALALEN
+111 ALEN

-150 GNANGVNNSVVS
+150 GNANGVNIGVIQ
-162 TTPNGFGASGGGG
+162 TTQSGFGASGGGG
-175 GSAANATSGAGGLVT
+175 GGGSSSGGAAAGAGGIVT
-190 TTLGAGAAVP
+190 STLGAGAAVP
-200 SFDPLLIFSGY
+200 SFDPLPQLPAAMCN
-211 VQHTVTPETNLSQV
+211 TPSPRSRTFPRSA
-225 GVELYKVNNIEVQS
+225 VELFKVNNIEVQS

-266 SAVNPEL
+266 FAVNPEL
-273 LSNFQIQLQQPLL
+273 NSNFSILVSQPLL

-296 FIHIAKRNLQTTDLA
+296 YIHIARRNLQTTDLA
-311 FQQQV
+311 FKQQV

-376 TSEGDLTI
+376 TSEGDLTV

-415 LDLQGGPDPNESK
+415 LDLQGGPDPNESQ

-449 AAEVQ
+449 QAEVL

-467 QLYLYGYYGGTGAA
+467 QLNLYGYYGGTGAA

-486 NCTLSVESC
+486 YC
-495 ATSLPTDF
+495 SLG
-503 ASMFVNTFNY
+503 A
-513 SAPQYEVGVNLVIN
+513 AGVRHQPAHR
-527 LRNRQVKA
+527 LRQHVR
-535 DQFRAVLAYRQS
+535 
-547 QIAQEQ
+547 
-553 QQKTLRF
+553 
-560 DIRDSQF
+560 
-567 ALVQAQARVA
+567 
-577 AAQKARDL
+577 
-585 AQNTFD
+585 
-591 IAKKE
+591 
-596 QDVGAI
+596 
-602 SRYDTLVMEQSLA
+602 
-615 LAESAFFT
+615 
-623 AQTAYE
+623 
-629 KAKADIDRATGT
+629 
-641 TLDRTDVSIDDAKNG
+641 
-656 VVTHLPQNVDVVPA
+656 
-670 KP
+670 

>member
-1 MRDVSCAGV
+1 MRSVSFAGSA
-10 LVQKAL
+10 VQKTFSVL
-16 AVVST
+16 C
-21 AAILA
+21 AAGLLV
-26 STTFAQAVPA
+26 STTFAQTNPA
-36 NSPPSSPAGPQQSPP
+36 GPLPSAPAGPQQSPP

-62 QPAPITYQG
+62 QPRPVAFQG
-71 PFHIEMPHSR
+71 PFHIELPHSR
-81 NPVARYMPSTV
+81 NPLAPYMPSTV

-103 FDLIRDGK
+103 YDLIQDGK
-111 LQISLRDAIALALEN
+111 LRISLRDAIALALEN

-134 YNFPIAQADL
+134 YNFPIARADL

-150 GNANGVNNSVVS
+150 GLANGVNTSVVS
-162 TTPNGFGASGGGG
+162 TTASGFGASGGGG
-175 GSAANATSGAGGLVT
+175 SAGSNATSGNGGLVT

-200 SFDPLLIFSGY
+200 SFDPSLNFRGFVNHS
-211 VQHTVTPETNLSQV
+211 VTQEANVFLV
-225 GVELYKVNNIEVQS
+225 GTPILKINDIEIDS
-239 QYQQY
+239 QYTQS
-244 FPLGTY
+244 FPLGTNVT
-250 LQVNYT
+250 VNYT
-256 GFRAANNSPY
+256 GQRLASNGPY
-266 SAVNPEL
+266 NAVNPEL
-273 LSNFQIQLQQPLL
+273 FSQFQVILTQPLL

-296 FIHIAKRNLQTTDLA
+296 FIHIAKRNLQGTDLA
-311 FQQQV
+311 FKQQV

-321 DIENLY
+321 DIEKLY

-341 RSLEYANQ
+341 RSLDYANQ
-349 TLTDDQKQ
+349 TLADDQKQ
-357 LELQNIPALQVMK
+357 LELQNIPAMQVTK

-395 IKNDLTRTDDP
+395 IKDDLTRTDDP

-415 LDLQGGPDPNESK
+415 LDLQGGPDPNESQT
-428 SITQLIDEAMK
+428 ITQLIDEAMK

-454 RQSVKDIN
+454 RQSLKDIN

-467 QLYLYGYYGGTGAA
+467 QLNLFGYYQGAGTA

-486 NCTLSVESC
+486 YCSLSPEQCS
-495 ATSLPTDF
+495 TTLPTDF
-503 ASMFVNTFNY
+503 PSMLQNTFNY
-513 SAPQYEVGVNLVIN
+513 SSPSYEVGVSLSIN
-527 LRNRQVKA
+527 LRNRVVKA

-553 QQKTLRF
+553 QQKSLRF

-585 AQNTFD
+585 AQNSFD

-596 QDVGAI
+596 QDIGAM
-602 SRYDTLVMEQSLA
+602 SRYDTLVAEQGLA
-615 LAESAFFT
+615 VAESAFYT

-641 TLDRTDVSIDDAKNG
+641 TLDRTGVSIDDAKSG
-656 VVTHLPQNVDVVPA
+656 VVAQSRP
-670 KP
+670 

>member
-1 MRDVSCAGV
+1 MRHRSGAGSTVLSVLCAAAL
-10 LVQKAL
+10 LV
-16 AVVST
+16 
-21 AAILA
+21 
-26 STTFAQAVPA
+26 STTFAQTNPA
-36 NSPPSSPAGPQQSPP
+36 APAPSAPAGPQQSPP

-62 QPAPITYQG
+62 QPGPVAYQG
-71 PFHIEMPHSR
+71 PFHIEMPHSH
-81 NPVARYMPSTV
+81 NPLAPYMPSTV
-92 PELNLQNSQRL
+92 PELNLQNSRRL
-103 FDLIRDGK
+103 YDLIQDGK
-111 LQISLRDAIALALEN
+111 LRISLRDAIALALEN

-134 YNFPIAQADL
+134 YNFPIARADL

-150 GNANGVNNSVVS
+150 GNANGVNTSVVS
-162 TTPNGFGASGGGG
+162 TTASGFGASGGGG
-175 GSAANATSGAGGLVT
+175 GSASSATAGNGGLVT
-190 TTLGAGAAVP
+190 STLGAGAAVP
-200 SFDPLLIFSGY
+200 PFDPLLILSGY
-211 VQHTVTPETNLSQV
+211 VQHTVTPEPNLSQV

-266 SAVNPEL
+266 FAVNPEL
-273 LSNFQIQLQQPLL
+273 NSNFTLYLQQPLL

-321 DIENLY
+321 DIEKLY

-341 RSLEYANQ
+341 RSLDYANQ

-357 LELQNIPALQVMK
+357 LELQNIPAMQVTK

-389 RHNELL
+389 RHTELL
-395 IKNDLTRTDDP
+395 IKDDLTRTDDP

-415 LDLQGGPDPNESK
+415 LDLQGGPDPNESQT
-428 SITQLIDEAMK
+428 ITQLIDEAMK

-454 RQSVKDIN
+454 RQSLKDIN

-467 QLYLYGYYGGTGAA
+467 QLNLYGYYGGTGAA

-486 NCTLSVESC
+486 NCSLGATQC

-503 ASMFVNTFNY
+503 SSMFVNTFNY
-513 SAPQYEVGVNLVIN
+513 SAPQYEVGVNLTIN
-527 LRNRQVKA
+527 LRNRIVKA

-553 QQKTLRF
+553 QQKSLRF

-596 QDVGAI
+596 QDIGAM
-602 SRYDTLVMEQSLA
+602 SRYDTLIAEEGLA
-615 LAESAFFT
+615 VAESAFFT

-641 TLDRTDVSIDDAKNG
+641 TLDRTGVSIDDARNG
-656 VVTHLPQNVDVVPA
+656 VVAQSRP
-670 KP
+670 

>member
-1 MRDVSCAGV
+1 MRHCSGAGSMVPKTLSVLCAAG
-10 LVQKAL
+10 LL
-16 AVVST
+16 
-21 AAILA
+21 I
-26 STTFAQAVPA
+26 STTFAQT
-36 NSPPSSPAGPQQSPP
+36 NPAGPLPSAPAGSQQSPA
-51 QTIAQQAQAAA
+51 QTIAQQAQVAA
-62 QPAPITYQG
+62 QPQPVAYQG
-71 PFHIEMPHSR
+71 PFHIELPHSH
-81 NPVARYMPSTV
+81 NPLAPYMPSTV
-92 PELNLQNSQRL
+92 PELNLQNSPRL
-103 FDLIRDGK
+103 YDLIRDGN
-111 LQISLRDAIALALEN
+111 LRISLQDAIALALEN

-144 QRTKAG
+144 LRTKAG
-150 GNANGVNNSVVS
+150 GVVNGVNNSITQ
-162 TTPNGFGASGGGG
+162 TTQSGFGSSGGGG
-175 GSAANATSGAGGLVT
+175 GSTASSATAGSGGIVT
-190 TTLGAGAAVP
+190 STLGAGAAVP
-200 SFDPLLIFSGY
+200 SFDPLLIFAGF
-211 VQHTVTPETNLSQV
+211 VQHIATPEPNAATV
-225 GVELYKVNNIEVQS
+225 GVELFKQNNIEVQS

-256 GFRAANNSPY
+256 GFRSANNSPFF
-266 SAVNPEL
+266 AVNPEL
-273 LSNFQIQLQQPLL
+273 NSTFQLYLQQPLL

-296 FIHIAKRNLQTTDLA
+296 YIHIAKRNLQTTDLA

-357 LELQNIPALQVMK
+357 LELQNIPAMQVTK

-428 SITQLIDEAMK
+428 SIADLIAEAMK

-467 QLYLYGYYGGTGAA
+467 QLYLYGSYGGTGTA
-481 GPKNP
+481 GPSNP
-486 NCTLSVESC
+486 NCNPAKTDC
-495 ATSLPTDF
+495 TTTLPTDF
-503 ASMFVNTFNY
+503 SSMFVNTFNY
-513 SAPQYEVGVNLVIN
+513 SAPQYEVGVSLQIN
-527 LRNRQVKA
+527 LRNRVVKA

-553 QQKTLRF
+553 QQKSLRF

-577 AAQKARDL
+577 ATQKARDL

-596 QDVGAI
+596 QDIGAM
-602 SRYDTLVMEQSLA
+602 SRYDTLIAEEGLA
-615 LAESAFFT
+615 VAESAFFT

-641 TLDRTDVSIDDAKNG
+641 TLGRTGVSIDDARNG
-656 VVTHLPQNVDVVPA
+656 VVAQSRP
-670 KP
+670 

>member
-1 MRDVSCAGV
+1 MKRVSGAGFG
-10 LVQKAL
+10 VQKAI
-16 AVVST
+16 AVLCT
-21 AAILA
+21 TGLLA
-26 STTFAQAVPA
+26 STTLAQANTTLPSAPA
-36 NSPPSSPAGPQQSPP
+36 PPQQSPP
-51 QTIAQQAQAAA
+51 QTIAQQAQALAP
-62 QPAPITYQG
+62 QPGPVTNQG
-71 PFHIEMPHSR
+71 PFHIELPHSH
-81 NPVARYMPSTV
+81 NPLAPYMPSTV

-103 FDLIRDGK
+103 YDLIQDGK
-111 LQISLRDAIALALEN
+111 LRISLRDAIALALEN
-126 NLTLASFR
+126 NLTLAAFR

-150 GNANGVNNSVVS
+150 GTANGVNTSVVS
-162 TTPNGFGASGGGG
+162 TTPSGFGASGGGG
-175 GSAANATSGAGGLVT
+175 SAASNATSGNGGLVT
-190 TTLGAGAAVP
+190 STLGAGAAVP
-200 SFDPLLIFSGY
+200 PFDPLLIFSGF
-211 VQHTVTPETNLSQV
+211 VQHTVTPEPNV
-225 GVELYKVNNIEVQS
+225 VNYGVELFKQNNIEVQS

-256 GFRAANNSPY
+256 GFRSANNSPFF
-266 SAVNPEL
+266 AVNPEL
-273 LSNFQIQLQQPLL
+273 NSTFTAYLSQPLL

-311 FQQQV
+311 FKQQV

-321 DIENLY
+321 DIESLY

-357 LELQNIPALQVMK
+357 LELQNIPANQVTK

-389 RHNELL
+389 RHNELV

-415 LDLQGGPDPNESK
+415 LDLQGGPDPNESQT
-428 SITQLIDEAMK
+428 ITQLIDEAMK

-454 RQSVKDIN
+454 RQSLKDIN

-467 QLYLYGYYGGTGAA
+467 QLNLYGYYGGTGTA

-486 NCTLSVESC
+486 NCSLGTEQC
-495 ATSLPTDF
+495 ATNLPTDF
-503 ASMFVNTFNY
+503 SSMFVNTFNY
-513 SAPQYEVGVNLVIN
+513 SAPQYEVGVNLTIN
-527 LRNRQVKA
+527 LRNRIVKA

-577 AAQKARDL
+577 ATQKARDL

-596 QDVGAI
+596 QDIGAM
-602 SRYDTLVMEQSLA
+602 SRYDTLIAEEALA
-615 LAESAFFT
+615 VAESAFFT

-641 TLDRTDVSIDDAKNG
+641 TLDRTGVSIDDAKNG
-656 VVTHLPQNVDVVPA
+656 VVAQSRP
-670 KP
+670 

>member
-1 MRDVSCAGV
+1 MRGLSCAGSM
-10 LVQKAL
+10 VQKML
-16 AVVST
+16 SVLC
-21 AAILA
+21 AAGLLVP
-26 STTFAQAVPA
+26 TTFAQTNPA
-36 NSPPSSPAGPQQSPP
+36 GPLPSAPAGPQQSPP
-51 QTIAQQAQAAA
+51 QTIAQEAQAAA
-62 QPAPITYQG
+62 QPQPVTYKG
-71 PFHIEMPHSR
+71 PFHIELPHSR
-81 NPVARYMPSTV
+81 NFFARYMPSTV
-92 PELNLQNSQRL
+92 PPLDLVNSPRLKNLERE
-103 FDLIRDGK
+103 GK
-111 LQISLRDAIALALEN
+111 LYISLQDAIALALEN
-126 NLTLASFR
+126 NLVLASFR

-144 QRTKAG
+144 LRTKAG
-150 GNANGVNNSVVS
+150 GVANGVNTNITQ
-162 TTPNGFGASGGGG
+162 TTPSGFGASSGGG
-175 GSAANATSGAGGLVT
+175 GSSSGGATAGAGGIVT
-190 TTLGAGAAVP
+190 STLGAGPVVP
-200 SFDPLLIFSGY
+200 SFDPFLNFSGF
-211 VQHTVTPETNLSQV
+211 VQHTVTPEPNVTQV
-225 GVELYKVNNIEVQS
+225 GVELFKQNNIEVQS
-239 QYQQY
+239 QYTQY
-244 FPLGTY
+244 FPLGTG

-256 GFRAANNSPY
+256 GFRTANNSPY
-266 SAVNPEL
+266 FAVNPEL
-273 LSNFQIQLQQPLL
+273 NAIFQVIVTQPLL

-296 FIHIAKRNLQTTDLA
+296 YIHIAKRNLQNTDLS
-311 FQQQV
+311 FQLQV

-321 DIENLY
+321 DTENLY

-444 AIFRN
+444 AIYRN
-449 AAEVQ
+449 LAEVL
-454 RQSVKDIN
+454 RQSLKDIN

-467 QLYLYGYYGGTGAA
+467 QLNLYGYYGGTGTA

-486 NCTLSVESC
+486 YCSLGPQEC

-513 SAPQYEVGVNLVIN
+513 SAPQYEVGVNLQIN
-527 LRNRQVKA
+527 LRNRMVKA

-547 QIAQEQ
+547 QISQEQ
-553 QQKTLRF
+553 QQKSLRF

-567 ALVQAQARVA
+567 ALEQAQARVA
-577 AAQKARDL
+577 ATQKARDL
-585 AQNTFD
+585 AQKSFD
-591 IAKKE
+591 IAKQE
-596 QDVGAI
+596 QNVGAI
-602 SRYDTLVMEQSLA
+602 SRYDTLVTEEGLA
-615 LAESAFFT
+615 VAESAFFT

-641 TLDRTDVSIDDAKNG
+641 TLDRTNVSIDDAKNG
-656 VVTHLPQNVDVVPA
+656 VVTQMP
-670 KP
+670 

>member
-1 MRDVSCAGV
+1 MKDVSCAANM
-10 LVQKAL
+10 VQKTL
-16 AVVST
+16 SVLC
-21 AAILA
+21 AAGLLV
-26 STTFAQAVPA
+26 STTFAQA
-36 NSPPSSPAGPQQSPP
+36 NPAGPLPSAPAAPQQSPP
-51 QTIAQQAQAAA
+51 PTIAQQAQAAA
-62 QPAPITYQG
+62 QPGPVTYQG
-71 PFHIEMPHSR
+71 PFNIELPHSH
-81 NPVARYMPSTV
+81 NPLAPYMPSTV
-92 PELNLQNSQRL
+92 PPLNLQNSQTLYDR
-103 FDLIRDGK
+103 IRDGK
-111 LQISLRDAIALALEN
+111 LYISLHDAIALALEN

-150 GNANGVNNSVVS
+150 GAANGVNIGVVS
-162 TTPNGFGASGGGG
+162 TTPSGFGASGGGG
-175 GSAANATSGAGGLVT
+175 GSSGSSNYAAGAGGIVT
-190 TTLGAGAAVP
+190 STLGAGAAVP
-200 SFDPLLIFSGY
+200 SFDPFLNFSGF
-211 VQHTVTPETNLSQV
+211 VQHTVTPEPNVATV
-225 GVELYKVNNIEVQS
+225 GTALFKQNNIEVES
-239 QYQQY
+239 QYSQS
-244 FPLGTY
+244 FPLGTNVT
-250 LQVNYT
+250 VNYIGQRT
-256 GFRAANNSPY
+256 ANNSPY
-266 SAVNPEL
+266 YAVNPEL
-273 LSNFQIQLQQPLL
+273 NSNFQVILSQPIL

-311 FQQQV
+311 FKQQV

-376 TSEGDLTI
+376 SSEGDLTI

-428 SITQLIDEAMK
+428 SIVELIDEAMK
-439 NRPEV
+439 NRPDV

-449 AAEVQ
+449 QAEVQ
-454 RQSVKDIN
+454 RQSLKDIN

-467 QLYLYGYYGGTGAA
+467 QLNLYGYYGGTGTA

-486 NCTLSVESC
+486 YCSLGAEQC

-513 SAPQYEVGVNLVIN
+513 SAPQYEVGVNLSIN
-527 LRNRQVKA
+527 LRNRVVKA

-553 QQKTLRF
+553 QQKSLRF

-577 AAQKARDL
+577 ATQKARDL
-585 AQNTFD
+585 AQKTFD

-602 SRYDTLVMEQSLA
+602 SRYDTLVMEQGLA
-615 LAESAFFT
+615 VAESAFFT

-641 TLDRTDVSIDDAKNG
+641 TLDRTAVSIEDAKNG
-656 VVTHLPQNVDVVPA
+656 VVTRVP
-670 KP
+670 

>member
-1 MRDVSCAGV
+1 MRHRSGAGSTV
-10 LVQKAL
+10 LSVLCVAGL
-16 AVVST
+16 LV
-21 AAILA
+21 
-26 STTFAQAVPA
+26 STTFAQT
-36 NSPPSSPAGPQQSPP
+36 NPAGPLPSAPAAPQQPPP

-62 QPAPITYQG
+62 QPGPVVHQG
-71 PFHIEMPHSR
+71 PFHIELPHSR
-81 NPVARYMPSTV
+81 NPLARYMPSTV

-103 FDLIRDGK
+103 YDLVQDGK
-111 LQISLRDAIALALEN
+111 LRISLQDAIALALEN
-126 NLTLASFR
+126 NLVLASFR

-150 GNANGVNNSVVS
+150 GGVNGVNTSIVS
-162 TTPNGFGASGGGG
+162 TTASGFGASGGGG
-175 GSAANATSGAGGLVT
+175 GSAASATAGNGGLVT
-190 TTLGAGAAVP
+190 STLGAGAAVP
-200 SFDPLLIFSGY
+200 PFDPLLIFSGY
-211 VQHTVTPETNLSQV
+211 VQHTVTPEPNLSQV
-225 GVELYKVNNIEVQS
+225 GVELYKVNNIEVQT

-266 SAVNPEL
+266 FAVNPEL
-273 LSNFQIQLQQPLL
+273 NSQFQIQLSQPLL

-311 FQQQV
+311 FKLQV

-321 DIENLY
+321 DIEKLY

-341 RSLEYANQ
+341 RSLDYANQ

-357 LELQNIPALQVMK
+357 LELQNIPAMQVTK

-395 IKNDLTRTDDP
+395 IKDDLTRTDDP
-406 SIDEIPVIP
+406 SIDEVPVIP
-415 LDLQGGPDPNESK
+415 LDLQGAADPNESQT
-428 SITQLIDEAMK
+428 ITQLIDEAMK

-454 RQSVKDIN
+454 RQSLKDIN

-467 QLYLYGYYGGTGAA
+467 QLYLYGYYGGTGAG

-486 NCTLSVESC
+486 NCSLGTEQC

-503 ASMFVNTFNY
+503 SSMFVNTFNY
-513 SAPQYEVGVNLVIN
+513 SAPQYEVGVNLTIN
-527 LRNRQVKA
+527 LRNRIVKA

-553 QQKTLRF
+553 QQKSLRF

-596 QDVGAI
+596 QDIGAL
-602 SRYDTLVMEQSLA
+602 SRYDTLIAEQGLA
-615 LAESAFFT
+615 VAESAFYT

-641 TLDRTDVSIDDAKNG
+641 TLDRTGVSIDDARSG
-656 VVTHLPQNVDVVPA
+656 VVAQSRP
-670 KP
+670 

>member
-1 MRDVSCAGV
+1 MRHGSGAAST
-10 LVQKAL
+10 VQKTL
-16 AVVST
+16 SVLC
-21 AAILA
+21 AAGLLVL
-26 STTFAQAVPA
+26 TTFAQT
-36 NSPPSSPAGPQQSPP
+36 NPAGPLPSAPGGPQQPP
-51 QTIAQQAQAAA
+51 PPTIAQQAQAAA
-62 QPAPITYQG
+62 QPQQPVAYQG
-71 PFHIEMPHSR
+71 PFHIEMPHSH
-81 NPVARYMPSTV
+81 NPLAPYMPSTV

-103 FDLIRDGK
+103 YGLIQDGK
-111 LQISLRDAIALALEN
+111 LRISLRDAIALALEN

-150 GNANGVNNSVVS
+150 GVVNGVNTSITQ
-162 TTPNGFGASGGGG
+162 TTASGFGASGGGG
-175 GSAANATSGAGGLVT
+175 GSASSSATAGNGGLVT
-190 TTLGAGAAVP
+190 STLGAGAAVP
-200 SFDPLLIFSGY
+200 PFDPLLILSGY
-211 VQHTVTPETNLSQV
+211 VQHTVTPEPNLSQV

-266 SAVNPEL
+266 FAVNPEL
-273 LSNFQIQLQQPLL
+273 NSNFTLYLQQPLL

-311 FQQQV
+311 FKLQV

-321 DIENLY
+321 DIEKLY
-327 WDLVNAYQDVQVKT
+327 WDLVNAYQDVEVKT
-341 RSLEYANQ
+341 RSLDYANQ
-349 TLTDDQKQ
+349 TLADDQKQ
-357 LELQNIPALQVMK
+357 LELQNIPAMQVTK

-389 RHNELL
+389 RHTELL
-395 IKNDLTRTDDP
+395 IKDDLTRTDDP

-415 LDLQGGPDPNESK
+415 LDLQGGPDPNESQT
-428 SITQLIDEAMK
+428 IAQLIDEAMK

-454 RQSVKDIN
+454 RQSLKDIN

-467 QLYLYGYYGGTGAA
+467 VLNLYGYYGGTGAA

-486 NCTLSVESC
+486 NCSLGATQC
-495 ATSLPTDF
+495 ATNLPVDF
-503 ASMFVNTFNY
+503 SSMFVNTFNY
-513 SAPQYEVGVNLVIN
+513 SAPQYEVGVNLTIN
-527 LRNRQVKA
+527 LRNRIVKA

-553 QQKTLRF
+553 QQKSLRF

-596 QDVGAI
+596 QDIGAM
-602 SRYDTLVMEQSLA
+602 SRYDTLIAEEGLA
-615 LAESAFFT
+615 VAESAFYT

-641 TLDRTDVSIDDAKNG
+641 TLDRTSVSIDDAKSG
-656 VVTHLPQNVDVVPA
+656 VVAQSRP
-670 KP
+670 

>member
-1 MRDVSCAGV
+1 MRHRSGAGSF
-10 LVQKAL
+10 VQKT
-16 AVVST
+16 VSVLC
-21 AAILA
+21 AAGFLV
-26 STTFAQAVPA
+26 STTFAQT
-36 NSPPSSPAGPQQSPP
+36 NSAGPLPSAPAGPQQPQP

-62 QPAPITYQG
+62 QPQPQPAVYQG
-71 PFHIEMPHSR
+71 PFHIEMPHSH
-81 NPVARYMPSTV
+81 NPLAPYMPSTV
-92 PELNLQNSQRL
+92 PELNLQNSRRL
-103 FDLIRDGK
+103 YDLIQDGK
-111 LQISLRDAIALALEN
+111 LRISLRDAIALALEN

-134 YNFPIAQADL
+134 YNFPIARADL

-150 GNANGVNNSVVS
+150 GNANGVNTSVVS
-162 TTPNGFGASGGGG
+162 TTASGFGASGGGG
-175 GSAANATSGAGGLVT
+175 GAASSATAGNGGLVT
-190 TTLGAGAAVP
+190 STLGAGAAVP
-200 SFDPLLIFSGY
+200 PFDPLLIFSGY
-211 VQHTVTPETNLSQV
+211 VQHTVTPEPNLSQV

-266 SAVNPEL
+266 FAVNPEL
-273 LSNFQIQLQQPLL
+273 NSNFTLYLQQPLL

-321 DIENLY
+321 DIEKLY

-341 RSLEYANQ
+341 RSLDYANQ

-357 LELQNIPALQVMK
+357 LELQNIPAMQVTK

-395 IKNDLTRTDDP
+395 IKDDLTRTDDP

-415 LDLQGGPDPNESK
+415 LDLQGGPDPNESQT
-428 SITQLIDEAMK
+428 IAQLIDEAMK

-454 RQSVKDIN
+454 RQSLKDIN

-467 QLYLYGYYGGTGAA
+467 QLNLYGYYGGTGAA

-486 NCTLSVESC
+486 NCSLSPANC
-495 ATSLPTDF
+495 ATSLPADF

-513 SAPQYEVGVNLVIN
+513 SAPQYEVGVNLTIN
-527 LRNRQVKA
+527 LRNRIVKA

-553 QQKTLRF
+553 QQKSLRF

-596 QDVGAI
+596 QDIGAM
-602 SRYDTLVMEQSLA
+602 SRYDTLIAEEGLA
-615 LAESAFFT
+615 VAESAFYT

-641 TLDRTDVSIDDAKNG
+641 TLDRTGVSIDDARSG
-656 VVTHLPQNVDVVPA
+656 VVA
-670 KP
+670 ESKP

>member
-1 MRDVSCAGV
+1 MRGVSYVGTLA
-10 LVQKAL
+10 QKTL
-16 AVVST
+16 AVLCATGV
-21 AAILA
+21 LA
-26 STTFAQAVPA
+26 STTFAQANPA
-36 NSPPSSPAGPQQSPP
+36 GPLPSAPAGPQQSPP

-62 QPAPITYQG
+62 QPQPVTYQG
-71 PFHIEMPHSR
+71 PFHIELPHSR
-81 NPVARYMPSTV
+81 NFFARYMPSTV
-92 PELNLQNSQRL
+92 PPLDLVNSPRLQNLERE
-103 FDLIRDGK
+103 GK
-111 LQISLRDAIALALEN
+111 LYISLQDAIALALEN
-126 NLTLASFR
+126 NLVLASFR

-144 QRTKAG
+144 LRTKAG
-150 GNANGVNNSVVS
+150 GVANGVNTSITQ
-162 TTPNGFGASGGGG
+162 TTPSGFAASGGGG
-175 GSAANATSGAGGLVT
+175 GSSSGGATAGAGGIVT
-190 TTLGAGAAVP
+190 STLGAGPAVP
-200 SFDPLLIFSGY
+200 SFDPFLNFSGF
-211 VQHTVTPETNLSQV
+211 VQHTVTPEPNVTQV
-225 GVELYKVNNIEVQS
+225 GVELFKQNNIEVQS
-239 QYQQY
+239 QYTQY
-244 FPLGTY
+244 FPLGTG

-256 GFRAANNSPY
+256 GFRTANNSPY
-266 SAVNPEL
+266 YAVNPEL
-273 LSNFQIQLQQPLL
+273 NAIFQVILSQPLL

-296 FIHIAKRNLQTTDLA
+296 YIHIAKRNLQNTDLA

-321 DIENLY
+321 DTENLY

-415 LDLQGGPDPNESK
+415 LDLQGGSDPNESK
-428 SITQLIDEAMK
+428 SITELIDEAMK

-444 AIFRN
+444 AIYRN
-449 AAEVQ
+449 LAEVL
-454 RQSVKDIN
+454 RQSLKDIN

-467 QLYLYGYYGGTGAA
+467 QLNLYGYYGGTGTA

-486 NCTLSVESC
+486 YCSLGPQEC

-513 SAPQYEVGVNLVIN
+513 SAPQYEVGVNLQIN
-527 LRNRQVKA
+527 LRNRLVKA

-547 QIAQEQ
+547 QISQEQ
-553 QQKTLRF
+553 QQKSLRF

-567 ALVQAQARVA
+567 ALEQAQARVA
-577 AAQKARDL
+577 ATQKARDL
-585 AQNTFD
+585 AQKSFD

-596 QDVGAI
+596 QDIGAM
-602 SRYDTLVMEQSLA
+602 SRYDTLVAEEGLTV
-615 LAESAFFT
+615 AESAFFT

-641 TLDRTDVSIDDAKNG
+641 TLDRTGVSIDDAKNG
-656 VVTHLPQNVDVVPA
+656 VVTHMP
-670 KP
+670 